1 MSVEAVTQPI
11 TFEYPAFAQDRKSLS
26 IRAQVSGNSDLN
38 PQEQVIL
45 FTMDGR
51 SLSRNVSRHT
61 KVRSEWSF
69 TTVQNIE
76 TVRAFFRA
84 GDGHYFKYTHFDGS
98 EWYFILLGSSYSAT
112 STNSKLFYYEGNIR
126 RSLVT
131 YDFSLSVERWAAS

>member
-1 MSVEAVTQPI
+1 MPVEAVTHAIQ
-11 TFEYPAFAQDRKSLS
+11 FEYPAFAQNRKTLS
-26 IRAQVSGNSDLN
+26 IRAQVTGNSDLN

-76 TVRAFFRA
+76 TVRAFFRG

-98 EWYFILLGSSYSAT
+98 EWYFILLGSTYTAT
-112 STNSKLFYYEGNIR
+112 STNKKLFYYQGNERI
-126 RSLVT
+126 SLVT
-131 YDFSLSVERWAAS
+131 YDFALSVERWAAS